1 MNIIQTGIREREI
14 IFAKIGNIPTFYKIG
29 NGKSERWG
37 KITEGQKNYI
47 KILSCRQTA
56 FLSKIM

>member
-37 KITEGQKNYI
+37 KITEGQKKLY
-47 KILSCRQTA
+47 
-56 FLSKIM
+56 

>member
-1 MNIIQTGIREREI
+1 MKVYNDTEKITIMNIIQTGIREREI

-37 KITEGQKNYI
+37 KITEGQKKLY
-47 KILSCRQTA
+47 
-56 FLSKIM
+56 